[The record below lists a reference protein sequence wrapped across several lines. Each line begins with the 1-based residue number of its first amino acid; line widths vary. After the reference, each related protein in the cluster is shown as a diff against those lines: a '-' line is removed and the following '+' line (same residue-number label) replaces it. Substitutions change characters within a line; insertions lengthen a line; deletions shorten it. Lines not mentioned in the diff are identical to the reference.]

1 MQCDFPFHF
10 SSSGNGLARLAIAS
24 PVSLALP
31 ILRPL
36 LISPLS
42 EMGASRGARFPA
54 FATLARPG
62 LENGDKQKKKSS
74 WWGSNPQSFDNRTEN
89 SVRNK
94 TIDPRAGKTAPLVF
108 FFGAFCAM
116 LTVVTLHADDD
127 PERALRLAAED
138 EQIASEAQAL
148 LLLQE
153 S

>member
-1 MQCDFPFHF
+1 MQRDFRFHF

-62 LENGDKQKKKSS
+62 LENGDKQKKKELLV
-74 WWGSNPQSFDNRTEN
+74 GIEP
-89 SVRNK
+89 
-94 TIDPRAGKTAPLVF
+94 TIF
-108 FFGAFCAM
+108 
-116 LTVVTLHADDD
+116 
-127 PERALRLAAED
+127 
-138 EQIASEAQAL
+138 
-148 LLLQE
+148 
-153 S
+153 